1 MKKRIIAAIMATA
14 TFSLVA
20 CNGGNTSMSDGS
32 KDNKNRGYNEI
43 ATLEDYESEKGKKK
57 IDIWAYYPDDTENGM
72 KLLKEADVD
81 SILMTRD
88 GEYIST
94 NPAMV
99 KKIIERAA
107 RYGVNTMPYTGHI
120 GLDSDDCIS
129 AAWLKEYDN
138 IDGLYMYD
146 EPYMDMLPKLGAR
159 VPYFMKNYPGKKFVV
174 ALHPA
179 TVVDHPTWTSDADYE
194 EYVGTYCSKVLDKLD
209 DGFEKILMADCYPIV
224 MDRGQKVVKPSH
236 LYNLA
241 VLAQN
246 AKDHNA
252 KLNLAIQVLDHIT
265 YTVPTLEDIR
275 FQVNSLLA
283 FGFDGY
289 TLYTFDTRPS
299 TPYEDNRLGMVKDG
313 EKTEIYDRAK
323 QVNDEIRSFDHVYS
337 CFDWKGVIPVVVNK
351 NEERMNWGS
360 LTSYEGDI
368 VLSVAD
374 TKVLSDITT
383 SGNTLCGVFY
393 DNSGNEAFTIMNYA
407 NPVNG
412 KTDEVTLKFDDC
424 NKALVYHNGKCSSV
438 DISDNTLTI
447 TLGNSEAAFVI
458 PYKNK

>member
-1 MKKRIIAAIMATA
+1 
-14 TFSLVA
+14 
-20 CNGGNTSMSDGS
+20 
-32 KDNKNRGYNEI
+32 
-43 ATLEDYESEKGKKK
+43 
-57 IDIWAYYPDDTENGM
+57 
-72 KLLKEADVD
+72 
-81 SILMTRD
+81 
-88 GEYIST
+88 
-94 NPAMV
+94 
-99 KKIIERAA
+99 
-107 RYGVNTMPYTGHI
+107 
-120 GLDSDDCIS
+120 
-129 AAWLKEYDN
+129 
-138 IDGLYMYD
+138 
-146 EPYMDMLPKLGAR
+146 
-159 VPYFMKNYPGKKFVV
+159 
-174 ALHPA
+174 
-179 TVVDHPTWTSDADYE
+179 
-194 EYVGTYCSKVLDKLD
+194 
-209 DGFEKILMADCYPIV
+209 MADCYPIV